1 MMAPTMRAAKE
12 NQLAR
17 ATARATVSAACRA
30 SCSTAGL
37 DAADAAD
44 ATAACICCLAE
55 LSIDGS
61 VLVWFA
67 AVAPT
72 CALVAATLPAVLTAP
87 PINEVIPKTISKVI
101 TAHDSSPCSHPS
113 TGAQRPAKYEP
124 IKTASTV
131 VTITQKPEPNP
142 KPCKGSGRDSGESSE
157 APMAVPRTL
166 MIK

>member
-17 ATARATVSAACRA
+17 ATFRAAVSAACRA
-30 SCSTAGL
+30 SCSASGL
-37 DAADAAD
+37 DAVDAAD

-55 LSIDGS
+55 LTIDGT

-72 CALVAATLPAVLTAP
+72 CALAAATLPTVLTAP
-87 PINEVIPKTISKVI
+87 PINEVIPKTINRVI
-101 TAHDSSPCSHPS
+101 TAQDSSPCSHPS
-113 TGAQRPAKYEP
+113 IDAQRPAKYDP

-131 VTITQKPEPNP
+131 VAITQTPDPNP
-142 KPCKGSGRDSGESSE
+142 KPCKGLG
-157 APMAVPRTL
+157 
-166 MIK
+166 